1 MSSKTIE
8 LEKLSK
14 AELKFREAFE
24 RLKLNRPQVLPRGT
38 LLSQNNVAK
47 EAGVDP
53 SALRRS
59 RYPELVKEIKIYIEG
74 NKKTQV
80 QSSSRGLV
88 LAQRASNRSLRER
101 IKLITDQRDNA
112 LSMLLEAELKIIQL
126 SSENESLKKRLPL
139 VNATYIES

>member
-1 MSSKTIE
+1 MSSKIIE
-8 LEKLSK
+8 LKKLSK

-24 RLKLNRPQVLPRGT
+24 RLKLNRPKVLPRGT

-59 RYPELVKEIKIYIEG
+59 RYPELVKEIQIYIEG
-74 NKKTQV
+74 NKETQV
-80 QSSSRGLV
+80 HSSSRQLV
-88 LAQRASNRSLRER
+88 LAQRASNRSLRVR
-101 IKLITDQRDNA
+101 IESITDQRDNT

-126 SSENESLKKRLPL
+126 SSENESLKKRLPP

>member
-8 LEKLSK
+8 LKKLSK

-24 RLKLNRPQVLPRGT
+24 RLKLNRPKVLPKGT
-38 LLSQNNVAK
+38 PLSQNNVAK

-59 RYPELVKEIKIYIEG
+59 RYPDLVKEVQLYIEG
-74 NKKTQV
+74 NRETQV
-80 QSSSRGLV
+80 HSSSRQLI
-88 LAQRASNRSLRER
+88 LAQRSSNRSLRDR
-101 IKLITDQRDNA
+101 IETITDQRDST

-126 SSENESLKKRLPL
+126 SSENESLKKRLPP